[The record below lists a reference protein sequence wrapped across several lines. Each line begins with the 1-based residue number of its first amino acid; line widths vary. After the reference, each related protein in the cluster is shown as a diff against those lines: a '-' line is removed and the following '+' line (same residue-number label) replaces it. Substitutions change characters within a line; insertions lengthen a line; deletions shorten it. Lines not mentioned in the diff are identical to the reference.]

1 MSIQQLIANAQTVA
15 LGAALETERIRNDLS
30 QLRITTGQ
38 IINFSGAFRSSGLNF
53 SLPVPDTNE
62 LYTSPFFLSI

>member
-30 QLRITTGQ
+30 HLRITTGQ
-38 IINFSGAFRSSGLNF
+38 IVNFSGGS
-53 SLPVPDTNE
+53 
-62 LYTSPFFLSI
+62 FFWFKF